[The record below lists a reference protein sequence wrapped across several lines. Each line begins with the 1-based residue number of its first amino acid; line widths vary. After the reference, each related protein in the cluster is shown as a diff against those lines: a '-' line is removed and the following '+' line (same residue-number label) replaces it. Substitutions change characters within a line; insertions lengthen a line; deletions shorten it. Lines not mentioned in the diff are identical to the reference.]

1 MLSYHHDQSIYHW
14 CRFFFLFIGREPTT
28 WPANNCLQIM
38 VCSCSLSSNC
48 VWLQIIFCSRLN
60 ESALFSFFA
69 SLLLANGRSICFSKK
84 FIKKTKLSDQA
95 MKKLLNSSYHKISR
109 FVSVSHVQIKNCLP
123 KLNAHH
129 WQIIFGQPRPNNYC
143 WIFSSH
149 FNL

>member
-14 CRFFFLFIGREPTT
+14 CRRT
-28 WPANNCLQIM
+28 WRANDCLQIM

-48 VWLQIIFCSRLN
+48 VWLQIIFCSCIN
-60 ESALFSFFA
+60 ETTLFSFFA

-84 FIKKTKLSDQA
+84 FIKKNKLSDQTI
-95 MKKLLNSSYHKISR
+95 KKLLNSSYHKISW
-109 FVSVSHVQIKNCLP
+109 FVSVSQIKNCLP

-129 WQIIFGQPRPNNYC
+129 WQIIGQPRPNNYC